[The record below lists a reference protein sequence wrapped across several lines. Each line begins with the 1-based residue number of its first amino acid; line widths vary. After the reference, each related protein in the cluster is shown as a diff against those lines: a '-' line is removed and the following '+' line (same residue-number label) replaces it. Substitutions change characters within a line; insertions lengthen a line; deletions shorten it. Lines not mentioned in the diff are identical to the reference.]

1 VAARVSKSVC
11 RLLIVVLICQILGCA
26 GEPKNSP
33 LTDVPAIGD
42 SDIAL
47 RRYHGEDTALAGNEV
62 LLFGRVQIREANRA
76 EMADLSFDSALFL
89 TAQDAPHKPI
99 PLWNTAQLRKASK
112 PFEPDKDGFFA
123 AIVPTGEYHL
133 QVVYR
138 SSEAGWL
145 AIDPGVRIR
154 VEQSGLAVHIGELRL
169 QIDPAQIAHAKAGR
183 ATADAVRVDRADEY
197 EVDYAELK
205 KSYSNAAAFPVRR
218 SPVEAAPGEQA
229 SAIVSTVAPPAG
241 SEKSPVVKIISGAA
255 LIVLGV
261 VLFAAYLVLA
271 LVSGFGGH

>member
-1 VAARVSKSVC
+1 VARVSKSVC

-26 GEPKNSP
+26 REPKNPP

-47 RRYHGEDTALAGNEV
+47 RRYHGEDIVLAGNEV
-62 LLFGRVQIREANRA
+62 LLFGRVKISEANRA
-76 EMADLSFDSALFL
+76 EMSDLSFDSALFL
-89 TAQDAPHKPI
+89 TARDAPHKPI
-99 PLWNTAQLRKASK
+99 PLWNTAQLRKASR

-123 AIVPTGEYHL
+123 AIVPAGEYHL

-138 SSEAGWL
+138 SFEAGWL
-145 AIDPGVRIR
+145 AIDAGVRIR
-154 VEQSGLAVHIGELRL
+154 AEQGGLAVHIGELRL
-169 QIDPAQIAHAKAGR
+169 QTDPEQIARAKARR

-205 KSYSNAAAFPVRR
+205 KSYPNAAVFPVRR
-218 SPVEAAPGEQA
+218 SPVEADAGGQP

-241 SEKSPVVKIISGAA
+241 SAKSPVIKVISDAA
-255 LIVLGV
+255 LIVLAV
-261 VLFAAYLVLA
+261 VLFAAYLVLELA
-271 LVSGFGGH
+271 AGFRTR